1 MKMLK
6 KENGTD
12 KKGSMNIKVENDFFQ
27 T

>member
-1 MKMLK
+1 MKMMK

-12 KKGSMNIKVENDFFQ
+12 KRGSMNIKIENDFFQ